1 MLLALPMKILW
12 FYVFLIKKA
21 HNYCTMITS
30 NTEKTAM
37 RRLIIIL
44 LIIGGLGFLFSKSFN
59 QQPAPATVQ
68 NPAATTP
75 ATPVAGPDHA
85 TITNMALQSEAKAK
99 QAAAI
104 AATDPVAEYEKSQA
118 EQP

>member
-1 MLLALPMKILW
+1 
-12 FYVFLIKKA
+12 
-21 HNYCTMITS
+21 
-30 NTEKTAM
+30 M

-44 LIIGGLGFLFSKSFN
+44 LIIGGVGFLFSKSFN
-59 QQPAPATVQ
+59 QQPASATVQ
-68 NPAATTP
+68 NPAVTTP
-75 ATPVAGPDHA
+75 TTPVAGPDHA
-85 TITNMALQSEAKAK
+85 AITNMALQSEAKAK